1 MKKNIQINLFG
12 TLYNIDDDAY
22 MLLERYLDSMK
33 RYFAHQ
39 DGGEEIA
46 DDIEHRVA
54 ELLWQKKN
62 EGMVAV
68 DIETVKEIIAKIG
81 NPQEIDDAADAG
93 NTAESGEPQDAEY
106 EEVKTETHE
115 SFAEKVRNNVRGRR
129 LYRNGDDKKIA
140 GVCSG
145 LAEYTGMGDSTLW
158 RLAFVFL
165 PFALDAVLSM
175 IGFSGSGVFGL
186 FFITYL
192 LLALVVPLAK
202 TPEDNLR
209 MKGCEVTPENINEE
223 ILRET
228 SEKKQKV
235 VQTSNGSGCLTI
247 LLVCVL
253 VVFLF
258 PLIMLLI
265 AFVLANGLW
274 FGDGMLQT
282 LRSNMGYLFDNE
294 GWMFISAIVA
304 VVLVFAIP
312 VMLIVKKLR
321 TGRFGAATTC
331 ISLVV
336 WLLMLGWTVI
346 SVIEGFDQL
355 KARNISI
362 TTDDY
367 EQSDDTD
374 DSQMTDN
381 TGEMDELTDSVA
393 IDLWGGAT
401 DSDDDEW

>member
-93 NTAESGEPQDAEY
+93 NAAESGEPQDAEY

-165 PFALDAVLSM
+165 PFALDAV
-175 IGFSGSGVFGL
+175 
-186 FFITYL
+186 
-192 LLALVVPLAK
+192 
-202 TPEDNLR
+202 
-209 MKGCEVTPENINEE
+209 
-223 ILRET
+223 
-228 SEKKQKV
+228 
-235 VQTSNGSGCLTI
+235 
-247 LLVCVL
+247 
-253 VVFLF
+253 
-258 PLIMLLI
+258 
-265 AFVLANGLW
+265 
-274 FGDGMLQT
+274 
-282 LRSNMGYLFDNE
+282 
-294 GWMFISAIVA
+294 
-304 VVLVFAIP
+304 
-312 VMLIVKKLR
+312 
-321 TGRFGAATTC
+321 
-331 ISLVV
+331 
-336 WLLMLGWTVI
+336 
-346 SVIEGFDQL
+346 
-355 KARNISI
+355 
-362 TTDDY
+362 
-367 EQSDDTD
+367 
-374 DSQMTDN
+374 
-381 TGEMDELTDSVA
+381 
-393 IDLWGGAT
+393 
-401 DSDDDEW
+401 